1 MKKNP
6 IGRLVA
12 MGLVAAI
19 TLAVTVGAA
28 SAWPPKGSFLI
39 DGKPEH
45 PMLLSTEEI
54 ADLLATTN
62 PHVYTVT
69 FQAGTAVETHTF
81 TGYLL
86 YDVLTFLGPK
96 FDPAVRNDKL
106 RFYASAT
113 GSDGYQAIVAW
124 GEFDPIFE
132 NKAVLLAF
140 TQDGKSLA
148 GGGPRLVVP
157 GDIRGGRY
165 VSDVVSIR
173 LERALPDP
181 VVEFLPLGP

>member
-1 MKKNP
+1 MKNP

-12 MGLVAAI
+12 VGLVAAI

-39 DGKPEH
+39 DGKLEH

-106 RFYASAT
+106 QFYATAT
-113 GSDGYQAIVAW
+113 GLRQCRSR
-124 GEFDPIFE
+124 
-132 NKAVLLAF
+132 LA
-140 TQDGKSLA
+140 TSS
-148 GGGPRLVVP
+148 PLVMPPGSP
-157 GDIRGGRY
+157 GDWRRPAQGR
-165 VSDVVSIR
+165 
-173 LERALPDP
+173 RAR
-181 VVEFLPLGP
+181 

>member
-1 MKKNP
+1 MKNP

-12 MGLVAAI
+12 VGLVAAM
-19 TLAVTVGAA
+19 TLVVTAGAA
-28 SAWPPKGSFLI
+28 SAWPPKGSFVI
-39 DGKPEH
+39 AGKIQDAV
-45 PMLLSTEEI
+45 LLSTEEV
-54 ADLLATTN
+54 ANYLATTN
-62 PHVYTVT
+62 PHVYTVS
-69 FQAGTAVETHTF
+69 FVAGTGTETHTF
-81 TGYLL
+81 TGFLL

-124 GEFDPIFE
+124 GEFDPTFE

-173 LERALPDP
+173 LERVLPDP
-181 VVEFLPLGP
+181 VVELLPLGP

>member
-1 MKKNP
+1 
-6 IGRLVA
+6 
-12 MGLVAAI
+12 
-19 TLAVTVGAA
+19 
-28 SAWPPKGSFLI
+28 
-39 DGKPEH
+39 
-45 PMLLSTEEI
+45 
-54 ADLLATTN
+54 
-62 PHVYTVT
+62 
-69 FQAGTAVETHTF
+69 
-81 TGYLL
+81 
-86 YDVLTFLGPK
+86 VLTFLGPK
-96 FDPAVRNDKL
+96 FDPAGRNDKL

-124 GEFDPIFE
+124 GEFDPTFE

-173 LERALPDP
+173 LERVLPDP
-181 VVEFLPLGP
+181 VVELLPLGP

>member
-1 MKKNP
+1 M
-6 IGRLVA
+6 
-12 MGLVAAI
+12 

-28 SAWPPKGSFLI
+28 SAWPPKGSFVI
-39 DGKPEH
+39 AGKLEQTL
-45 PMLLSTEEI
+45 LLSTEEV
-54 ADLLATTN
+54 ANYLATTN
-62 PHVYTVT
+62 PHVYTVS
-69 FQAGTAVETHTF
+69 FVAGTATETHTF
-81 TGYLL
+81 TGFLL
-86 YDVLTFLGPK
+86 YDVLTFLHPT
-96 FDPAVRNDKL
+96 FDPAVKNDRL
-106 RFYASAT
+106 RYYVAAT

-124 GEFDPIFE
+124 GEIDPGFE

-157 GDIRGGRY
+157 GDIHGGRY

-181 VVEFLPLGP
+181 VVQFLPLGP

>member
-1 MKKNP
+1 MKNP

-12 MGLVAAI
+12 VGLVAAI
-19 TLAVTVGAA
+19 TLAVTAGAA

-39 DGKPEH
+39 DGKLEH

-106 RFYASAT
+106 RFHASAT

-124 GEFDPIFE
+124 GEFDPTFE

-173 LERALPDP
+173 LERVLPDP
-181 VVEFLPLGP
+181 VVELLPLGP

>member
-1 MKKNP
+1 MKNP

-12 MGLVAAI
+12 VGLVAAM

-28 SAWPPKGSFLI
+28 SAWPPKGSFVI
-39 DGKPEH
+39 AGKLEQSV
-45 PMLLSTEEI
+45 LLSTEEI
-54 ADLLATTN
+54 ADFLATTN
-62 PHVYTVT
+62 PPVHTVS
-69 FQAGTAVETHTF
+69 FLAGTATETHTF
-81 TGYLL
+81 TGFLL
-86 YDVLTFLGPK
+86 YDVLTFLHPT
-96 FDPAVRNDKL
+96 FDATVKNDRL
-106 RFYASAT
+106 RYYVAAT

-124 GEFDPIFE
+124 GEIDPGFE

-148 GGGPRLVVP
+148 GGGPRLVVSD
-157 GDIRGGRY
+157 DIHGGRY

-181 VVEFLPLGP
+181 VVQFLPLGP